1 MKEKVL
7 IYQVLPRLFGNKNTN
22 RKENGT
28 IEENGCGKLNHFNDT
43 ILARIHDMGFTH
55 IWYTGVIRHATQ
67 TNYSSYG
74 IPTQHAEVVKGKAG
88 SPYAITDYY
97 DIDPDLAENVSMR
110 MAEWESLIERTHKAG
125 MKVIMDFVP
134 NHVAREYHSICKPAG
149 VRDLGEDDDKN
160 MHFSTKNNF
169 YYAWGDLDLN
179 DVRQSKPEFKAYAE
193 KDAAIYELY
202 VESPARATGNDRFDN
217 RPGCN
222 DWYETVKLNY
232 GIDYCDAGE
241 RSYHY
246 EPVPSTWGKMTDIL
260 LYWASKGVDGFRC
273 DMAEMVPTAF
283 WSYATQILK
292 SRYPEIIVIG
302 EVYDPSQYRNY
313 VKAGFDYLYDKV
325 GMYDCLRGVIR
336 GKRPASSITHEWQ
349 EVDDIRDH
357 MLYFLENHDEQRI
370 ASDFFCGDAMKA
382 IPAAAMSLFFQKN
395 PFMLYSGQEFGERG
409 MDKEGFSGM
418 DGRTTIFDYWSPVT
432 LAQAY
437 QHALPKTANKT
448 GAGRKTD
455 GLTPEQKYLA
465 ATYRQMLRLANEE
478 KAIREG
484 DTFDLMYVN
493 PGSDHFDPRTNFA
506 FLRKKEEEVLL
517 VVLNF
522 SIDARELGVCIPG
535 HAFDFLHLPEEEVS
549 VTELWSGGRRKV
561 ELKKDGIF
569 PVSIEAN
576 GVRIYKFNVKMEE
589 SEFILNEHHKEE
601 FPPAHTAEHLLNQLM
616 VRMFGCERSR
626 NAHIERKKSKMT
638 FVIDHKPSR
647 QEEKEIEAEMNR
659 LIEADM
665 PVTYEFVDR
674 DHIPADVKLDR
685 LPEDASETLR
695 LVRIGDYDVCPCI
708 GKHVRSTAQIGKFV
722 MLGTNWDEASHSLRI
737 RFKIVQ

>member
-7 IYQVLPRLFGNKNTN
+7 IYQVLPRLFGNNNTN

-232 GIDYCDAGE
+232 GIDYCDAGG

-409 MDKEGFSGM
+409 MDKEGFSGV

-437 QHALPKTANKT
+437 QHALPKTVNKT

-506 FLRKKEEEVLL
+506 FLRKKKEEVLL